1 MRGMTKYQLE
11 VLRLVAAGSSDG
23 LIDFDQLLPALSWA
37 PSKDS
42 MQFTIRAMCAKGLIE
57 KRPRELRRGRMRAVY
72 ALGPEGAL
80 ALDPRAA
87 ASPVEPKEVRPRPA
101 RSEKEKLPE
110 PVMELPTQEAAM
122 EIPVPGFDMDDLAGL
137 LEETQQSALI
147 EEVREVIE

>member
-11 VLRLVAAGSSDG
+11 VLQKVAAGSADG
-23 LIDFDQLLPALSWA
+23 LIDFDQLLPTLSWS

-80 ALDPRAA
+80 ALDPRACA
-87 ASPVEPKEVRPRPA
+87 APVEPKTETTRPA
-101 RSEKEKLPE
+101 RSEKKKPTKA
-110 PVMELPTQEAAM
+110 VMELPATDVSM
-122 EIPVPGFDMDDLAGL
+122 ELPDPGFEMGDLAAL
-137 LEETQQSALI
+137 LEENQQSALI
-147 EEVREVIE
+147 EEIEEIIE